1 MQALWEPASFCCCAE
16 SLELETLDFH
26 LSKLGE
32 FGNESLEVL
41 GSLVSG
47 KSSIVGPCLAY
58 HHHFGA
64 CAALENVVC
73 DAACIFLRSGYKL
86 FCNLKI
92 SGAILAADAYKYV
105 QSYHNTFIVR

>member
-1 MQALWEPASFCCCAE
+1 MQAPLGPAYFVAVAQ
-16 SLELETLDFH
+16 SLELEALNLH

-32 FGNESLEVL
+32 FGNECLEVL